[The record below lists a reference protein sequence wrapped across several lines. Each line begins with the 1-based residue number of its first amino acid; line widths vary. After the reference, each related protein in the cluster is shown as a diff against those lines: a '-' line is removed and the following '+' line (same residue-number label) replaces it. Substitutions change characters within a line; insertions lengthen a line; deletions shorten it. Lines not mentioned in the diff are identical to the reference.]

1 MFDPMVVLWSV
12 LGVAATIAAGAR
24 FWLRSH
30 APADA
35 ALGTLSGHWLAEQ
48 RMNPQERR

>member
-1 MFDPMVVLWSV
+1 MVVLWAV
-12 LGVAATIAAGAR
+12 LGVAAAIAAGAR

-30 APADA
+30 APVNA
-35 ALGTLSGHWLAEQ
+35 AMGTLSGQWLAEQ